1 MKKIILI
8 LGIIFLLI
16 GISIN
21 PSSGINIDKK
31 SIKIMSEGKTLFVGG
46 SGPNNYTTI
55 QEAINDAVDGDT
67 VFVYDDS
74 SPYYENI
81 IIDKSISLI
90 GENRNTTVIDGNY
103 IGNVIEII
111 ADKIIVSGFTIKNV
125 KYHNENDY
133 KYNVIKCEN
142 CSNIIITNN
151 RISIGLLEVVKET
164 AGICLKTSS
173 FNLINNNIFFEK
185 NLSFNIIAVEITDNS
200 HDNNIST
207 NVMSYYYEGVRL
219 EKNCYDNIIIYNN
232 IYNSICFCI
241 VKGANNKILSN
252 KVNNTYCGA
261 IFIDGDS
268 NVISNNILIYS
279 RELGS
284 IYIKGSKNIISRNC
298 IERNDCGLWLEN
310 AEENIIMMNNFIQN
324 MDDVTT
330 YVWGYA
336 SKFPKKNQFKWNYW
350 SGHLN
355 RLPKIIIGLGI
366 LIIIDQGFEFIY
378 IQVDWYPVTKP
389 YDITNPHSYDI

>member
-111 ADKIIVSGFTIKNV
+111 ADKIIIWTGQPDSRALIF
-125 KYHNENDY
+125 HND
-133 KYNVIKCEN
+133 
-142 CSNIIITNN
+142 IIFY
-151 RISIGLLEVVKET
+151 SIPIRE
-164 AGICLKTSS
+164 
-173 FNLINNNIFFEK
+173 
-185 NLSFNIIAVEITDNS
+185 
-200 HDNNIST
+200 
-207 NVMSYYYEGVRL
+207 Y
-219 EKNCYDNIIIYNN
+219 IYP
-232 IYNSICFCI
+232 S
-241 VKGANNKILSN
+241 L
-252 KVNNTYCGA
+252 
-261 IFIDGDS
+261 
-268 NVISNNILIYS
+268 
-279 RELGS
+279 R
-284 IYIKGSKNIISRNC
+284 
-298 IERNDCGLWLEN
+298 
-310 AEENIIMMNNFIQN
+310 
-324 MDDVTT
+324 
-330 YVWGYA
+330 
-336 SKFPKKNQFKWNYW
+336 
-350 SGHLN
+350 
-355 RLPKIIIGLGI
+355 
-366 LIIIDQGFEFIY
+366 
-378 IQVDWYPVTKP
+378 
-389 YDITNPHSYDI
+389 